1 MPVNYNHETHN
12 ECSPGAAAAVQ
23 HNEQN
28 LRTPQAREPLSH
40 LGVTGRFNRKKL
52 YTIATSVWDW
62 VFSIQVIISVSS
74 EVKIKVQG
82 DLQGSKVKVK
92 KGSFQYK
99 TKR

>member
-1 MPVNYNHETHN
+1 MKHTTSALRGLLLLSNTTSRTSGPRKHGSRYRIW
-12 ECSPGAAAAVQ
+12 ALQAV
-23 HNEQN
+23 
-28 LRTPQAREPLSH
+28 LMY
-40 LGVTGRFNRKKL
+40 RKKL

-74 EVKIKVQG
+74 DVKIKAQG